1 MTALLLEN
9 IKLVML
15 FVLISSILTL
25 SRLGGLKAG
34 PTRSKGRLGHHRAAS
49 ARF

>member
-9 IKLVML
+9 LKLVML

-34 PTRSKGRLGHHRAAS
+34 PARSKGRRGHRAAS
-49 ARF
+49 ARL